1 MDIKIGSVNSL
12 GRTHDI
18 TPEEVRQFDRFKDYT
33 DEQVL
38 ELIETIKTYTQIIYN
53 LLSKQ
58 SKSGKI
64 FAVQIETEKQLAA

>member
-58 SKSGKI
+58 CKSGKI
-64 FAVQIETEKQLAA
+64 FAVQVETEKQLAA